1 MTDPPNGRFYEK
13 EEKLVF
19 SKSFNLF
26 SIFGDSMVRAL
37 EPQDLSSNVHFT
49 TYALCDT
56 VPTNVTICASFFSL
70 VKEK

>member
-26 SIFGDSMVRAL
+26 SIFGDSMVQAL
-37 EPQDLSSNVHFT
+37 EPQDLSSNVRFT

-56 VPTNVTICASFFSL
+56 VPTNVTIYASFFSL